1 MRRLIL
7 ACALLAAMAACG
19 APPPRED
26 QPSFLSLTTSRDDLS
41 ATVAAM
47 SARLAEAPTDSEA
60 AVRLADAWLRQA
72 RVLNRSSLHVQA
84 EAVLDRVIA
93 AQSGDYLARRMRA
106 TVYLAQHRFQDAILE
121 AGRCRALRAHD
132 PVIDGIVGDA
142 SLELGDLPAAVD
154 AFDRMLA
161 QRPDAASYARASYA
175 RERQGDLKG
184 ALTLMQM
191 ADEATSAHDV
201 ESQAWHAAQLGHLH
215 VRAGNHP
222 HALRQ
227 FQRADALF
235 PGHPFAVIGLA
246 RVDLLEGRPDD
257 ALRRLQPRL
266 EGAPSAD
273 DFQLAGD
280 ALLTLGRVDDARR
293 HHALAAVLAAE
304 ESRIIP
310 PGGSR

>member
-7 ACALLAAMAACG
+7 AGVLLVAVAACG

-26 QPSFLSLTTSRDDLS
+26 QPSSLSRTTSRDDLS

-47 SARLAEAPTDSEA
+47 TARLAESPTDSAA
-60 AVRLADAWLRQA
+60 AVRLADTWLRQA

-93 AQSGDYLARRMRA
+93 GQPDDYLARRMRA

-142 SLELGDLPAAVD
+142 LLELGDLPAAIE

-161 QRPDAASYARASYA
+161 QRPDAVSYARASYA
-175 RERQGDLKG
+175 RELQGDVQG
-184 ALTLMQM
+184 ALALMKM

-201 ESQAWHAAQLGHLH
+201 ESQAWHAAQLGNLH
-215 VRAGNHP
+215 VTAGNHQD
-222 HALRQ
+222 ALRE
-227 FQRADALF
+227 FTRAHTLF
-235 PGHPFAVIGLA
+235 PDHPFAVIGLA
-246 RVDLLEGRPDD
+246 RVDLLQGRPDE

-266 EGAPSAD
+266 DAAPSAD

-280 ALLTLGRVDDARR
+280 ALLKLGRADDARR

-310 PGGSR
+310 PGGTR